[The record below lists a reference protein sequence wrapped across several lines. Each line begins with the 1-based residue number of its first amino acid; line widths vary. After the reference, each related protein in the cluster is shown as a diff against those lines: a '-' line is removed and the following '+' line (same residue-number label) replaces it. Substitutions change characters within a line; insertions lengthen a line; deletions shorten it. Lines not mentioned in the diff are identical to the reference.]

1 MNNTDVFL
9 EKYRELEVAI
19 RYAYK
24 LNKYD
29 SAVSFLKKQK
39 KFQSYSADIDYISD
53 IRNLLSH
60 NRKIIGEYAVQ
71 PSIQVITFMDELISD
86 ISGRKKCK
94 DVAIKVAKIIKRHLY
109 GNVADTIKIM
119 NQKNY
124 THIPIIKDQR
134 VIGVF
139 SRNSVFTYIAD
150 NGACALSGNSDLTFL
165 DIQDYINLDGREREE
180 YIFVANDM
188 YLDELDELFDKIS
201 KKKRRI
207 GLVFLTKNGS
217 RDEPITGMLTPW
229 EVSVNL

>member
-1 MNNTDVFL
+1 MNNTDIFL
-9 EKYRELEVAI
+9 DKYRELEVAI
-19 RYAYK
+19 RYAYR

-39 KFQSYSADIDYISD
+39 RFQSYSADIDYISD

-71 PSIQVITFMDELISD
+71 PSPQVLTFMDELISA

-94 DVAIKVAKIIKRHLY
+94 DIALKVSQIIKRHLH
-109 GNVADTIKIM
+109 GNVSDTIKIM

-124 THIPIIKDQR
+124 THIPIVKEQR

-150 NGACALSGNSDLTFL
+150 NGACALSDNPNLTFL
-165 DIQDYINLDGREREE
+165 DIQDYIKLDGREKEE
-180 YIFVANDM
+180 YIFVNNNM
-188 YLDELDELFDKIS
+188 YLDELDDLFDKIS
-201 KKKRRI
+201 KKNRRI
-207 GLVFLTKNGS
+207 GLVFLTKSGN
-217 RDEPITGMLTPW
+217 RDEPITGMLIPW
-229 EVSVNL
+229 DVSVNS